1 MMYKGYIHNTTRM
14 QDLMSRIIWLLF
26 FFFIS
31 LIAYYSYI
39 PGKYTFKSKVRMQCS
54 TQFTPKQTFKTNI
67 LILSAYTM
75 FPCWFCAIQ
84 CSSYC
89 FLLLFLLDLSLK
101 DTRITGVYFVNVCRF
116 TSGLFMLMTPIQYIC
131 YQCCSGGSLSSES
144 FYIVL
149 SQCLIIRYI
158 IKVYFSNSSNRYI
171 IRGYNKYLFNIEYM
185 RIYLTYSSFS
195 CRILYLLQ
203 I

>member
-131 YQCCSGGSLSSES
+131 YQCCSGGSLSGES
-144 FYIVL
+144 FYTVL

-158 IKVYFSNSSNRYI
+158 IKVYFSNSSNQCTVCIALVYH
-171 IRGYNKYLFNIEYM
+171 
-185 RIYLTYSSFS
+185 
-195 CRILYLLQ
+195 
-203 I
+203 

>member
-89 FLLLFLLDLSLK
+89 FLLL
-101 DTRITGVYFVNVCRF
+101 
-116 TSGLFMLMTPIQYIC
+116 
-131 YQCCSGGSLSSES
+131 LSSR
-144 FYIVL
+144 F
-149 SQCLIIRYI
+149 IIERH
-158 IKVYFSNSSNRYI
+158 KNNRSLLCKRLQVYKRTVYVNDSYPVHLLPM
-171 IRGYNKYLFNIEYM
+171 LF
-185 RIYLTYSSFS
+185 RWLFK
-195 CRILYLLQ
+195 
-203 I
+203 

>member
-39 PGKYTFKSKVRMQCS
+39 PGKYTFKNKVRMQCS

-89 FLLLFLLDLSLK
+89 LLLLFLLDLSLK

-149 SQCLIIRYI
+149 TQR
-158 IKVYFSNSSNRYI
+158 
-171 IRGYNKYLFNIEYM
+171 
-185 RIYLTYSSFS
+185 
-195 CRILYLLQ
+195 
-203 I
+203 